1 MVKYVFD
8 LDDTLVATTA
18 LNNDA
23 YNYALEKHGYSRITT
38 RHRITRNEL
47 DYIPKEKLNEI
58 IADKQLYF
66 SRKWLPCRVILNDI
80 LLNKIKKLGQKICY
94 LWTSAE
100 PTRTA
105 AILKLCR
112 LQNMFD
118 KVIFDDKHDL
128 NSSVRTLKCVTHAT
142 QTVIYENDAKLSKCR
157 HIKIIGCKQSEC
169 FNVFVYQII

>member
-66 SRKWLPCRVILNDI
+66 SRKWLPCRVILNNI
-80 LLNKIKKLGQKICY
+80 LLNKIKKLGQKK
-94 LWTSAE
+94 LLFMDKR
-100 PTRTA
+100 RTDA
-105 AILKLCR
+105 HSCNLKI
-112 LQNMFD
+112 MPST
-118 KVIFDDKHDL
+118 KH
-128 NSSVRTLKCVTHAT
+128 V
-142 QTVIYENDAKLSKCR
+142 
-157 HIKIIGCKQSEC
+157 
-169 FNVFVYQII
+169 

>member
-38 RHRITRNEL
+38 RHRITRKEL
-47 DYIPKEKLNEI
+47 NYIPKEKLNEI

-66 SRKWLPCRVILNDI
+66 SREWLPCRVILNDI
-80 LLNKIKKLGQKICY
+80 LINKIRKLGPKICY

-100 PTRTA
+100 PTRTV

-112 LQNMFD
+112 LPNMFD

-128 NSSVRTLKCVTHAT
+128 NSSMHKLKAVNQST
-142 QTVIYENDAKLSKCR
+142 QTIIYENDEKLSKCR
-157 HIKIIGCKQSEC
+157 HIKMIGCEQSKF
-169 FNVFVYQII
+169 FNVFMYQII